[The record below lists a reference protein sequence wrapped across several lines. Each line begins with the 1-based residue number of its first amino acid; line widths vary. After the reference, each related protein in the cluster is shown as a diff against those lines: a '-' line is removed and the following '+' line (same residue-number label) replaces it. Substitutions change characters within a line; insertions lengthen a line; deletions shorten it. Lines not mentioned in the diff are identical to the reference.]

1 MRPSK
6 RDQLVRK
13 ALDVFYRNGFHATGM
28 DMLVVETGVSK
39 TSMYKYF
46 QNKEELIVAVLQLRD
61 ENFRTWFIN
70 RIEELASTPE
80 GKLIAL
86 FDALR
91 EWFVQPGFCGCMF
104 INASAEYQ
112 NLDHPIHMQAAS
124 HKRLVFEYFLGLAKD
139 AGASD
144 PSTFVRQLLLLK
156 EGAIVTAHLGHTK
169 DPAGD
174 AKFAAQA
181 LAANYIAK

>member
-13 ALDVFYRNGFHATGM
+13 ALEVFYRNGFHATGM

-46 QNKEELIVAVLQLRD
+46 KSKEELIVAVLKLRD
-61 ENFRTWFIN
+61 ENFRNWFIN
-70 RIEELASTPE
+70 RIEELASTPRD
-80 GKLIAL
+80 KLIVM

-91 EWFVQPGFCGCMF
+91 EWFAQPDYCGCMF

-112 NLDHPIHMQAAS
+112 NLDHPIHMQAAE
-124 HKRLVFEYFLGLAKD
+124 HKRLLFDYFLGLAKD
-139 AGASD
+139 TGASD
-144 PSTFVRQLLLLK
+144 PSALVRQLLLLK

-174 AKFAAQA
+174 AKSAAQA
-181 LAANYIAK
+181 LAAEFIAQ